1 METQDNFFSNEDIT
15 VTFEPCKC
23 IHAEK
28 CAQELSQVF
37 RTSVIPWIHLDG
49 TKTKR
54 IIEQIKKH
62 KTSQQVLVN
71 KMIFLKKYKDQ
82 NDRNG
87 KIYRFQKWLDPFSF
101 EK

>member
-1 METQDNFFSNEDIT
+1 MKTQDNIFSNEDIT

-28 CAQELSQVF
+28 CAKELSQVF

-54 IIEQIKKH
+54 IIEQIKKCPSGALQYSLNSV
-62 KTSQQVLVN
+62 KRKV
-71 KMIFLKKYKDQ
+71 
-82 NDRNG
+82 G
-87 KIYRFQKWLDPFSF
+87 
-101 EK
+101 